1 MFLSLDHMYF
11 ISYLVDAHGNKKPP
25 YSYADLIRMAI
36 LSTESKRMTLNEI
49 YEYVLEKYPYYREA
63 NHGWKNSIRHNL
75 SLNNAFEK
83 LPRPRNEPGKGSYW
97 VINQKTTQSN
107 PFMRPRKRPGSG
119 GITASEPEA
128 KKPTQDELSESFKR
142 IYENIFKVG

>member
-1 MFLSLDHMYF
+1 
-11 ISYLVDAHGNKKPP
+11 
-25 YSYADLIRMAI
+25 
-36 LSTESKRMTLNEI
+36 MTLNEI
-49 YEYVLEKYPYYREA
+49 YEYVLDKYPYYREA

-97 VINQKTTQSN
+97 IINPKSAQNN
-107 PFMRPRKRPGSG
+107 PFTRPRKRPGSG
-119 GITASEPEA
+119 SITASEPEA

-142 IYENIFKVG
+142 IYENIFKVPQKWEFNHLPMTTI